1 MNFKARVRLFMS
13 QFKMKKPYY
22 LQLEKIF
29 ENKDGGIYVFNDDG
43 LIIATVKRQDVEQG
57 IRASV
62 RGNLI
67 ADNYPRGVAVTEDGI
82 KLIQE
87 KVSGDF
93 INVMKTITAFNKEFY
108 ARGYTKAR
116 RDNSN
121 WGRHRS
127 NTGSDQGKPSEDRHR
142 GTERS
147 AGAKK
152 GA

>member
-22 LQLEKIF
+22 LQLEKLF
-29 ENKDGGIYVFNDDG
+29 ENKDSGIYLFNDDG
-43 LIIATVKRQDVEQG
+43 LLIATTKRQDVEQG

-62 RGNLI
+62 RGNII
-67 ADNYPRGVAVTEDGI
+67 AENFPRGVAVTEDGI
-82 KLIQE
+82 KLIE
-87 KVSGDF
+87 DKVSVDF

-108 ARGYTKAR
+108 ARGYTKTR

-127 NTGSDQGKPSEDRHR
+127 NTGSNQGKPSEDRHR